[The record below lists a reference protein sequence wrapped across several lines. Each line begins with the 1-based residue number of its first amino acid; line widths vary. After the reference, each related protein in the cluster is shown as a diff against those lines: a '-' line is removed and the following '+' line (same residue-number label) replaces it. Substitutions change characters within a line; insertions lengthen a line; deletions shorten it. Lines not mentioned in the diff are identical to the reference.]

1 VVYTSSVVDYGVKQ
15 SSTFKPDTQVKL
27 LNESLNSDGQQ
38 FHQYQQLPL
47 ATLKPDK
54 QIKLL
59 KESLN
64 SDGQHFHHYRQ
75 NQQYLSPQTSVHKK
89 GHKIYIDNAMQF
101 AVMKK

>member
-1 VVYTSSVVDYGVKQ
+1 MVYTSSVVDYGVKQ

-27 LNESLNSDGQQ
+27 LNESLNSDSQQ

-64 SDGQHFHHYRQ
+64 SDSQQFHQY
-75 NQQYLSPQTSVHKK
+75 QQLPVTT
-89 GHKIYIDNAMQF
+89 
-101 AVMKK
+101 